1 MATPEGGVV
10 VASPEEVLQTARSR
24 GVRADLFDGLDPVR
38 TVVEASNATDRTL
51 AEVGN
56 TVLVTVDEAAVLV
69 VVPGDRRV
77 HGGRVAR
84 HFGAE
89 ALDLSLVSNEES
101 LERTGYPSGMIPPF
115 ALDDDLDLLVDEH
128 LLEHE
133 TILLPSG
140 SPRALLEVAPADLA
154 DLDRAEVGDWSDD
167 PGEA

>member
-1 MATPEGGVV
+1 M
-10 VASPEEVLQTARSR
+10 ASPEEVLQTARSR